1 MLSRSRLPCAQRK
14 GLVSIA
20 AAEVGVSKYFCS
32 HSVGRN
38 CKRKRLVVTRDK
50 CSYTIEDSCS

>member
-38 CKRKRLVVTRDK
+38 CKAEEVRGQRDK
-50 CSYTIEDSCS
+50 CSYTIEANCS